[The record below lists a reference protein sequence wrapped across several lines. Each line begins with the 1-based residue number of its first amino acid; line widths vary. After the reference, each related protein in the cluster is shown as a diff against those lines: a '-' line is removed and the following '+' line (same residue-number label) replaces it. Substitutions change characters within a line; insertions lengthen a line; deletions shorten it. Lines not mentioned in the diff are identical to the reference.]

1 MKKNLVWNVYMHNFN
16 RDTFDLYNIFNH
28 GGCKNYFDK
37 IFEKFKK
44 SEDKEA
50 FAEALR
56 RELMYYFWS
65 KCEYEMVITKKDNK
79 IIMSPWVGKKE
90 IELDVTNDK
99 NFDWLGFYDYMKEK
113 KWSKDGSI
121 KIDVYDQVK
130 FNWDKFVDY
139 CWENR

>member
-1 MKKNLVWNVYMHNFN
+1 MAKKLEWNVRIHNFN

-28 GGCKNYFDK
+28 GGCNSYIGK
-37 IFEKFKK
+37 IFKEFKK
-44 SEDKEA
+44 SENKEE
-50 FAEALR
+50 FAEKLR

-65 KCEYEMVITKKDNK
+65 KCEYEVVITKRDEK
-79 IIMSPWVGKKE
+79 IIMSPWVGRKE
-90 IELDVTNDK
+90 IELDVTEDK

-139 CWENR
+139 CWKNR